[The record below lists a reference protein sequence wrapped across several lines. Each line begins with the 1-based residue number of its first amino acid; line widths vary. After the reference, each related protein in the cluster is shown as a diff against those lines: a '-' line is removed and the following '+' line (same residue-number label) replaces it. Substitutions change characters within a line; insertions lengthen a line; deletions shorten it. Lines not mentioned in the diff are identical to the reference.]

1 MSREDEQ
8 GIDWQAAL
16 EADGL
21 ILADDGSVRFTGR
34 HKKEMASY
42 FEMAGIN
49 IDDIKTK
56 DEYVAARKAA
66 SPYFEEWL
74 QSVIARRGVGRNLER
89 DLLIAVLAGDQE
101 SARKLRMRIDS
112 KAINQDPEGKKNPRR
127 GGDGPSQT

>member
-1 MSREDEQ
+1 MSQEDEQ

-21 ILADDGSVRFTGR
+21 IIADDGSVRFTGR

-74 QSVIARRGVGRNLER
+74 QSVVAKRGVGKNLER
-89 DLLIAVLAGDQE
+89 DLLLAVLAGDQE
-101 SARKLRMRIDS
+101 SARKLRMRIDT
-112 KAINQDPEGKKNPRR
+112 KAINQVPEG
-127 GGDGPSQT
+127 